1 MKQKALRLIFCVAC
15 FSFSYFLATLTGL
28 ELVQNA
34 VLLAFLIH
42 WLLFIPAYLL
52 KTEKFFDLSGS
63 VTYISIVSYVLF
75 FNYNSENIIGNLI
88 LASFIII
95 WAVRLGSFLFFR
107 IKKAG
112 EDKRFRELK
121 ISFTRFFLVWNISAM
136 WVSFCSMC
144 AITAISSGNGV
155 QLNPLFYI
163 GAVTFLVGF
172 VLEIVADHQ
181 KTAFRKDPKNKDK
194 FIKKS
199 YDSEIN
205 LDSGGKFNIKIYESL
220 YDGTEQIVL
229 TKGDVSDGNPIMVR
243 VHVTDYFDNLF
254 GNYGSD
260 DASLH
265 KAIKIIEKENRGV
278 IILIRDTG
286 KSIIN
291 NLITNQSNS
300 DNRIQNTSDE
310 LRIYGMGAQI
320 LSEIGVKKM
329 ILLTNTEWKFIG
341 LDAFDIEIIETK
353 FLNTIND

>member
-28 ELVQNA
+28 KLVQNA

-121 ISFTRFFLVWNISAM
+121 ISFTRFFLVWNISGM

-172 VLEIVADHQ
+172 ILEIVADHQ

-194 FIKKS
+194 FINTGLWARSQHPNYVGEITLWAGIALISFSSLEGWAYISLISPIFTYWLLVFVSGIPQLEESGEKKWGHLKA
-199 YDSEIN
+199 YQD
-205 LDSGGKFNIKIYESL
+205 Y
-220 YDGTEQIVL
+220 
-229 TKGDVSDGNPIMVR
+229 TKNTP
-243 VHVTDYFDNLF
+243 
-254 GNYGSD
+254 
-260 DASLH
+260 
-265 KAIKIIEKENRGV
+265 K
-278 IILIRDTG
+278 LI
-286 KSIIN
+286 
-291 NLITNQSNS
+291 
-300 DNRIQNTSDE
+300 
-310 LRIYGMGAQI
+310 
-320 LSEIGVKKM
+320 
-329 ILLTNTEWKFIG
+329 F
-341 LDAFDIEIIETK
+341 
-353 FLNTIND
+353 

>member
-1 MKQKALRLIFCVAC
+1 MKQKALRLVFCVTC
-15 FSFSYFLATLTGL
+15 FSFSYFLASLTGL

-34 VLLAFLIH
+34 ILLAFLIH

-63 VTYISIVSYVLF
+63 FTYISIVSYVLF
-75 FNYNSENIIGNLI
+75 FNNNSENIIGNLI

-121 ISFTRFFLVWNISAM
+121 ISFTRFFLVWNISGM

-172 VLEIVADHQ
+172 ILEIVADHQ

-194 FIKKS
+194 FINTGLWARSQHPNYVGEITLWAGIALISFSSLEGWGYISLISPIFTYWLLVFVSGIPQLEESGEKKWGHLKA
-199 YDSEIN
+199 YQD
-205 LDSGGKFNIKIYESL
+205 Y
-220 YDGTEQIVL
+220 
-229 TKGDVSDGNPIMVR
+229 TKNTP
-243 VHVTDYFDNLF
+243 
-254 GNYGSD
+254 
-260 DASLH
+260 
-265 KAIKIIEKENRGV
+265 K
-278 IILIRDTG
+278 LI
-286 KSIIN
+286 
-291 NLITNQSNS
+291 
-300 DNRIQNTSDE
+300 
-310 LRIYGMGAQI
+310 
-320 LSEIGVKKM
+320 
-329 ILLTNTEWKFIG
+329 F
-341 LDAFDIEIIETK
+341 
-353 FLNTIND
+353 

>member
-1 MKQKALRLIFCVAC
+1 MKQKALRLVFCVTC
-15 FSFSYFLATLTGL
+15 FSFSYFLASLTGL

-34 VLLAFLIH
+34 ILLAFLIH

-121 ISFTRFFLVWNISAM
+121 ISFTRFFLVWNISGM

-172 VLEIVADHQ
+172 ILEIVADHQ

-194 FIKKS
+194 FINTGLWARSQHPNYVGEITLWAGIALISFSSLEGWGYISLISPIFTYWLLVFVSGIPQLEESGEKKWGHLKA
-199 YDSEIN
+199 YQD
-205 LDSGGKFNIKIYESL
+205 Y
-220 YDGTEQIVL
+220 
-229 TKGDVSDGNPIMVR
+229 TKNTP
-243 VHVTDYFDNLF
+243 
-254 GNYGSD
+254 
-260 DASLH
+260 
-265 KAIKIIEKENRGV
+265 K
-278 IILIRDTG
+278 LI
-286 KSIIN
+286 
-291 NLITNQSNS
+291 
-300 DNRIQNTSDE
+300 
-310 LRIYGMGAQI
+310 
-320 LSEIGVKKM
+320 
-329 ILLTNTEWKFIG
+329 F
-341 LDAFDIEIIETK
+341 
-353 FLNTIND
+353 